1 MKGSVF
7 MNTKKNAITMPMPLL
22 VNAKELA
29 RLSGIGENTIRRL
42 MDEGEL
48 EFLFVGNH
56 RLLRVEAILD
66 YYERHKTPIR
76 SLRSDASRPA

>member
-1 MKGSVF
+1 
-7 MNTKKNAITMPMPLL
+7 MNTKKKAIAMPMPLL
-22 VNAKELA
+22 VTAKELA